1 MSADNHGSTATTFAG
16 LAADD
21 RGHSDDRPPVVL
33 LHGLTFD
40 RTMWLPALAELD
52 SIDPDRRVVAFD
64 LPGHGRSS
72 EEPPYDLGTLVERVH
87 AAVLEAGLI
96 DPVVVGHSQAAAIAS
111 LYAAEHQARGVIAV
125 EGTLRIA
132 GFAAMARSLEPVLR
146 GPGFA
151 AAWSGITANVFRLD
165 EVSPS
170 VREMVNAM
178 ASPRQEIVLGYWQ
191 DVFERTPAELDAWV
205 TRASASIA
213 ESRLPYVVLDGRA
226 LSQEDE
232 AWLKVHLPD
241 AWALAWPH
249 SGHFPQLA
257 HPRLFA
263 ELLAETDSWA
273 RGSVSAPVS
282 LSR

>member
-1 MSADNHGSTATTFAG
+1 MSGQNRRPTTSYAG
-16 LAADD
+16 LAAED
-21 RGHSDDRPPVVL
+21 RGESDERPALVL

-52 SIDPDRRVVAFD
+52 AIDPGRRVVAFD
-64 LPGHGRSS
+64 LPGHGESPDAS
-72 EEPPYDLGTLVERVH
+72 TYGLEALAERVH
-87 AAVLEAGLI
+87 GAIVEAGLV
-96 DPVVVGHSQAAAIAS
+96 DPVMVGHSQAAAIAS
-111 LYAAEHQARGVIAV
+111 LYAAEHQARGVIAI

-151 AAWSGITANVFRLD
+151 ATWAGITANVFRLD

-170 VREMVNAM
+170 VRATVNEMAR
-178 ASPRQEIVLGYWQ
+178 PRQDIVLGYWQ

-205 TRASASIA
+205 TRATASIA
-213 ESRLPYVVLDGRA
+213 ESGTPYVVLDGRA

-232 AWLKVHLPD
+232 AWLNVHMPD
-241 AWALAWPH
+241 ARTLVWPG

-257 HPRLFA
+257 HPRRFA
-263 ELLAETDSWA
+263 ELLAETGSWV
-273 RGSVSAPVS
+273 RPSVSAPVS
-282 LSR
+282 PSR